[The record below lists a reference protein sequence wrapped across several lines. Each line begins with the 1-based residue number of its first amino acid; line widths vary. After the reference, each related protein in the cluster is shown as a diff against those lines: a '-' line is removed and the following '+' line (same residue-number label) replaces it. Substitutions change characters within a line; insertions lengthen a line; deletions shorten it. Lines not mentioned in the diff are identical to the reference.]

1 LNIKL
6 SWAVKRESGRPLTAA
21 DIDRYEL
28 VVTRDGVAVVVP
40 PPSVPAPADTSF
52 SFPASVP
59 GTYGIGLVCVP
70 KRGGRSD
77 PATGSV
83 EIFDESKV
91 VIFDLTVEVV
101 AP

>member
-21 DIDRYEL
+21 DIDRYEI
-28 VVTRDGVAVVVP
+28 VVTRDGSAVTVTAP
-40 PPSVPAPADTSF
+40 APSATAHLVPAD
-52 SFPASVP
+52 VP
-59 GTYGIGLVCVP
+59 GLYGIGLVCVP

-83 EIFDESKV
+83 EIFDETKV
-91 VIFDLTVEVV
+91 VIFNFTVEVV